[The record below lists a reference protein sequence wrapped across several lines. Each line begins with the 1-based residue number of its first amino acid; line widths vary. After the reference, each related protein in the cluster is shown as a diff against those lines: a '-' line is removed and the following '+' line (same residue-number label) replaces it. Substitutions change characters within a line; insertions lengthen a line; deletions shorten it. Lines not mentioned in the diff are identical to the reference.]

1 MNAFLGRRA
10 FRSLARILAVL
21 VMLAQTIAAV
31 HACSP
36 AERLATYLATYPVT
50 DSAPGH
56 AGCHEQAAPDAGAC
70 LMHCSTADQSLD
82 VPVAAVA
89 PVAIASLPAPAWPPE
104 PQDGLRPEAGAAA
117 IPGPPIPIRLGS
129 FRS

>member
-1 MNAFLGRRA
+1 MNSILGRRA
-10 FRSLARILAVL
+10 FRSIARILAVL
-21 VMLAQTIAAV
+21 VVLVQTIAAV

-36 AERLATYLATYPVT
+36 AERLATYLATEST
-50 DSAPGH
+50 AGH
-56 AGCHEQAAPDAGAC
+56 SGCHEQAAPDTGAC

-89 PVAIASLPAPAWPPE
+89 PVAIASLPASAWPPE

-117 IPGPPIPIRLGS
+117 IPEAPIPIRLGS

>member
-21 VMLAQTIAAV
+21 VVVVQTIAAA

-36 AERLATYLATYPVT
+36 AERLATYLASE
-50 DSAPGH
+50 SAAGH
-56 AGCHEQAAPDAGAC
+56 EGCHEQAAPDAGGC
-70 LMHCSTADQSLD
+70 LMHCSTADQTLD

-104 PQDGLRPEAGAAA
+104 PQEGLRPEAGAAA
-117 IPGPPIPIRLGS
+117 IPEPPIPIRLGS

>member
-1 MNAFLGRRA
+1 MNEFLGRRA

-21 VMLAQTIAAV
+21 VVVVQTIAAV

-36 AERLATYLATYPVT
+36 AERVATYLATE
-50 DSAPGH
+50 SAAGH
-56 AGCHEQAAPDAGAC
+56 AGCHELAAPDAGAC

>member
-1 MNAFLGRRA
+1 MNAFLGPHA

-21 VMLAQTIAAV
+21 VVLAQTIAAV

-36 AERLATYLATYPVT
+36 AERLATYLATE
-50 DSAPGH
+50 SAAGH

-117 IPGPPIPIRLGS
+117 IPEAPIPIRLGS